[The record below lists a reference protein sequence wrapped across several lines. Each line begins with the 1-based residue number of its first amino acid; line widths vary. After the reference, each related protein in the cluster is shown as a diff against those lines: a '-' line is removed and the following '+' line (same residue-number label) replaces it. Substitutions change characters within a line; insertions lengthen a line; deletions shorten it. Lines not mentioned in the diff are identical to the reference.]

1 MERKILE
8 ILIRYIT
15 YVLDYKDEMYSVVN
29 ITEFNDVAHDLAK
42 LLIIPDVSKQRE
54 LLIAYEKQM
63 YTPEEWH
70 LSSKQLIETI
80 DLYISNL

>member
-1 MERKILE
+1 MNKEKVIELLHKYGNE
-8 ILIRYIT
+8 SEMFKAFVT
-15 YVLDYKDEMYSVVN
+15 EDEFEN
-29 ITEFNDVAHDLAK
+29 LAEDLVK